1 MVKKGKKAS
10 KSKKAQGPRNSVH
23 VKGSE
28 DLVQLG
34 DFLKN
39 NKSKI
44 FIIVVMMKGCP
55 HCVTLEKDIVV
66 PLLNH
71 PSRKNGM
78 ALIEHDQLENTP
90 LKHLASK
97 IRGYPTVLK
106 VEGDNTEEVENARD
120 LNAMKTLAGITDDD
134 TTESDTTDENMNSDS
149 PADSLELD
157 ETAENMRE
165 NNLMTPEKIKS
176 IIKSSK
182 KRGVVPRMDEDLNSQ
197 SPESLNTEDY
207 KTPTSGKGTVG
218 GSLYASL
225 VEAGKHLAPAALL
238 STAAVASRFAISRR
252 KSKSSKR
259 RTRSKKN

>member
-1 MVKKGKKAS
+1 MVK
-10 KSKKAQGPRNSVH
+10 KSKKALKSKKGQGSQNSVH

-34 DFLKN
+34 DFLKK

-55 HCVTLEKDIVV
+55 HCVTLERDIVV

-90 LKHLASK
+90 LKHLAST

-106 VEGDNTEEVENARD
+106 VEGDNTEEVENPRD
-120 LNAMKTLAGITDDD
+120 LTAMKTLAGITDDD
-134 TTESDTTDENMNSDS
+134 TSDEYTSDDNMNSDN
-149 PADSLELD
+149 PAESLELD

-182 KRGVVPRMDEDLNSQ
+182 KRGIVPRMDQDLNSQ
-197 SPESLNTEDY
+197 NSESLNTEDY

-225 VEAGKHLAPAALL
+225 VEAGKHLAPAVLL

>member
-1 MVKKGKKAS
+1 MVKKGKKA
-10 KSKKAQGPRNSVH
+10 KKGQGLHNSVH

-28 DLVQLG
+28 DLLKLG
-34 DFLKN
+34 DFLKK
-39 NKSKI
+39 NKTKI

-55 HCVTLEKDIVV
+55 HCVTLEKDIVL
-66 PLLNH
+66 PLLHH

-90 LKHLASK
+90 LKHLSSK

-106 VEGDNTEEVENARD
+106 VEGDNTEEIENPRD
-120 LNAMKTLAGITDDD
+120 LTAMKNLAGINDDD
-134 TTESDTTDENMNSDS
+134 TTTEDNTASDNATE
-149 PADSLELD
+149 SLELD
-157 ETAENMRE
+157 ETAENLRE

-176 IIKSSK
+176 TLKSSK
-182 KRGVVPRMDEDLNSQ
+182 KRGIVPRMDQDLNSQ
-197 SPESLNTEDY
+197 EPESLNVEDY
-207 KTPTSGKGTVG
+207 KTPTPGKGTVG
-218 GSLYASL
+218 GSLYSSL
-225 VEAGKHLAPAALL
+225 LEAGKHLAPAVLL